1 MRADIIGEDRDRRP
15 VMKADI
21 IAEDRDG
28 RPVLLV
34 EVKGDPRSDEAVS
47 WFLDI
52 LAGAPESIVFGMIVD
67 PDTIRVFRRNESTP
81 VAKLDAIGVLR
92 HYSPDYDGEWTP
104 YGHKRLFEIHIRTL
118 VEAWLRDLAFRW
130 KGGEAPGLD
139 EMERVGLR
147 ALIEDGSTDIEV
159 AIGGNSLR

>member
-1 MRADIIGEDRDRRP
+1 MRADVIGEDPDRRP
-15 VMKADI
+15 VMTADI
-21 IAEDRDG
+21 VAEDRDG

-34 EVKGDPRSDEAVS
+34 EVKGDPPSDEAVS

-52 LAGAPESIVFGMIVD
+52 LARVPESIAFGMIVD
-67 PDTIRVFRRNESTP
+67 PGTIRVFRRNESTP
-81 VAKLDAIGVLR
+81 VAKLDAIGILR
-92 HYSPDYDGEWTP
+92 HYSPDYDGERTRH
-104 YGHKRLFEIHIRTL
+104 GHKRLLEIHIGTL

-139 EMERVGLR
+139 EMERIGLR
-147 ALIEDGSTDIEV
+147 ALIEDGSTDSEV